1 MLLNEIF
8 SVQHIK
14 LNLESETKDETF
26 EELIEIIIA
35 LHPELNRQDMLE
47 AITMREKQMNTVVAP
62 GVAIPHGYCHTLSG
76 IVGAIGISRAGIEYD
91 MEAQE
96 TVHCIFMVLMSYE
109 RREKHLS
116 VLSKLSKLLNLQT
129 LSEMQAAKSAQELN
143 DILCRFEQS
152 AHKEPT

>member
-1 MLLNEIF
+1 MLNEIF

-47 AITMREKQMNTVVAP
+47 AITMREKQMNTAVAP
-62 GVAIPHGYCHTLSG
+62 GVAIPHGYCHTLNG
-76 IVGAIGISRAGIEYD
+76 IVGAIGISRAGVYD
-91 MEAQE
+91 TEMREM
-96 TVHCIFMVLMSYE
+96 VHCIFMVLMSYE